1 MTKSLSK
8 FKTNISSSS
17 VLERIFE
24 YLDSKT
30 LPFEPDELLRA
41 EFVMVVSAFD
51 CYIHDYVREKL
62 LDIFKE
68 PSAMTDRTKE
78 YKISFGAMMDIINE
92 SNPVT
97 QIYLLEKEIK
107 DIESKNTY
115 QSSRNVEKALGLIG
129 FRKIWSKIYGDA
141 DAKTNKDQLDL
152 IVRRRNQ
159 IAHEADMDFVTNKK
173 NPIVLEDVL
182 EAKKFLCEL
191 ANKIDDLT

>member
-1 MTKSLSK
+1 MSKSFSK
-8 FKTNISSSS
+8 FENNISSAS

-24 YLDSKT
+24 FLYSKT

-41 EFVMVVSAFD
+41 EYVMIVSAFD
-51 CYIHDYVREKL
+51 CYIHDFVREKL
-62 LDIFKE
+62 IDVFKE
-68 PSAMTDRTKE
+68 HSTMADSTKG
-78 YKISFGAMMDIINE
+78 YKISLGTMMDIINE

-97 QIYLLEKEIK
+97 QIQLLEKEIK

-115 QSSRNVEKALGLIG
+115 QSSRNVEKALTLIG
-129 FRKIWSKIYGDA
+129 FRKVWSTIYDTG

-173 NPIVLEDVL
+173 NPISLEDIL
-182 EAKKFLCEL
+182 YAKKFLRDL
-191 ANKIDDLT
+191 VDKIDNL